1 MKKDTAK
8 LLEEL
13 KSCKEFNNFYNENS
27 DEFIPK
33 ATLSQYLDELIKKHG
48 IKKSDAIKRAELS
61 EVYGYQIF
69 SGLRTPERKKLISL
83 AVGMA
88 LELDE
93 IHNLLKCSGYTPLYA
108 KNRLTVSSFSVS
120 ARSFPFPRS
129 TTCFS
134 TMGWIPSAERE
145 AEGGRSRDSKS
156 AAGYADFSR

>member
-13 KSCKEFNNFYNENS
+13 KSCKEFNSFYKENS

-93 IHNLLKCSGYTPLYA
+93 IQNLLRCSGYAPLYA
-108 KNRLTVSSFSVS
+108 KN
-120 ARSFPFPRS
+120 PFDCIVIFGICKKLPV
-129 TTCFS
+129 
-134 TMGWIPSAERE
+134 AEINYLLFDY
-145 AEGGRSRDSKS
+145 GLDTLG
-156 AAGYADFSR
+156 